1 MKDLFDIVKT
11 ANQHPHHGDPR
22 KMKVYDILHEKY
34 LNSFENKEIKQSI
47 QFDYLGYARAKTKW
61 HEYLKSLGMTFNKN
75 DGIFNPS
82 CHLEWQQRYIQIPED
97 VIDKI
102 LTLGLP

>member
-1 MKDLFDIVKT
+1 MKDLIDIVKT

-34 LNSFENKEIKQSI
+34 TKSFEKEIKQSI
-47 QFDYLGYARAKTKW
+47 NFDYLGMARAKTKW
-61 HEYLKSLGMTFNKN
+61 HEYLKSLGMNFDKK
-75 DGIFNPS
+75 DGILDPS
-82 CHLEWQQRYIQIPED
+82 CHLEWQQRYIKISED
-97 VIDKI
+97 MVDKI